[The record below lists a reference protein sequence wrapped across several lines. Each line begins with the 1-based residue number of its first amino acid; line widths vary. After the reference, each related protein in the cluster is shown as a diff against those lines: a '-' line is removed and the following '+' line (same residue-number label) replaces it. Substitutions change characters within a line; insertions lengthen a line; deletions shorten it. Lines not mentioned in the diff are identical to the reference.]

1 MKPPI
6 LVFDLDGTL
15 VDTAPDLLDSM
26 NHALSLAGIEPV
38 HDNGFREYISHGAR
52 VMLERARQAAG
63 RPATPAE
70 MDVMMKDFLDYY
82 RDNMP
87 GRSRPYEHVIEAIEA
102 FRARDFRVAVCT
114 NKVEASAVRLL
125 KALGIDTL
133 FSAICGQD
141 TFPVKKPD
149 PGHLAGTIEMAGGDP
164 LRALMIGDS
173 ETDIRTAQAAG
184 IPVVAVDFGY
194 TDRPVGEFGPDS
206 VISRYDALDF
216 DLVDGLLTRRFAT
229 G

>member
-1 MKPPI
+1 MASLSI
-6 LVFDLDGTL
+6 AG
-15 VDTAPDLLDSM
+15 VD
-26 NHALSLAGIEPV
+26 PV

-87 GRSRPYEHVIEAIEA
+87 GRSRPYEHVIEVIEA

-149 PGHLAGTIEMAGGDP
+149 PGHLAGTIDCDASVKGARFVRFCDAFNLP
-164 LRALMIGDS
+164 VITFADS
-173 ETDIRTAQAAG
+173 RWAEDASRSRPTA
-184 IPVVAVDFGY
+184 PCSR
-194 TDRPVGEFGPDS
+194 RPS
-206 VISRYDALDF
+206 
-216 DLVDGLLTRRFAT
+216 
-229 G
+229 